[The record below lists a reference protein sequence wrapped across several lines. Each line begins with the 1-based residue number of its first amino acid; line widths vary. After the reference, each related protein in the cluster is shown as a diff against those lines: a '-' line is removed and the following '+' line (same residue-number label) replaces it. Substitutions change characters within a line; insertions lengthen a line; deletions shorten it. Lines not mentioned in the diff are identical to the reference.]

1 LLVKISVKAV
11 GGSGTVIERPES
23 IEKIE
28 LKFELVSAQLVVFIL
43 NPNVVAGL
51 HPVAIKDAPP
61 VYAAFHTTQLLF
73 PWSHHI
79 S

>member
-23 IEKIE
+23 IKKIE
-28 LKFELVSAQLVVFIL
+28 LKFELYLQLVDFIL
-43 NPNVVAGL
+43 NPYVVAGL

-61 VYAAFHTTQLLF
+61 VYAAFHATQVLF